1 MINQLFA
8 QLDPNAALNQG
19 NGKLS
24 IKPAAKEPY
33 CANYLKV
40 DFDDSYSIEIKQN
53 TSGETEVVLTAGGI
67 HRVMDLQTLQHLV
80 AMTY

>member
-1 MINQLFA
+1 MINQLFV

-24 IKPAAKEPY
+24 IKPVAKEPY
-33 CANYLKV
+33 CANYVKI
-40 DFDDSYSIEIKQN
+40 DFDDSYSLEIKQN
-53 TSGETEVVLTAGGI
+53 TSDETEIVLTAGGI